1 MAESEATPLVQ
12 QSAEYYQAGKF
23 EEALNAARQ
32 AIELD
37 ARLTDA
43 YTVLGVALSGLERH
57 EEAVSAFQKAI
68 QVSPYNTSAYY
79 NLALQHYNMG
89 HKNDATA
96 MAQEAIRT
104 DGKHKRA
111 LELMKKL
118 ETELHVEVAPYQ
130 TSLGDDRGAAYRYE
144 NDKPAP
150 TSSFEDELPPLQNPP
165 S

>member
-12 QSAEYYQAGKF
+12 QSADHYQAGRF
-23 EEALNAARQ
+23 EEALNSARQ
-32 AIELD
+32 AIEID
-37 ARLTDA
+37 ERLTDA
-43 YTVLGVALSGLERH
+43 YTVLGVALSGLERN

-79 NLALQHYNMG
+79 NLALQHYQMG
-89 HKNDATA
+89 YKNDATA

-111 LELMKKL
+111 IELMKKL

-130 TSLGDDRGAAYRYE
+130 TSLGDDRGAAYRYQ
-144 NDKPAP
+144 NDAP
-150 TSSFEDELPPLQNPP
+150 QPTTFEDELPPIQKPP
-165 S
+165 A

>member
-12 QSAEYYQAGKF
+12 QSSDLYQSGKF
-23 EEALNAARQ
+23 EEALNTARQ
-32 AIELD
+32 AIEMD
-37 ARLTDA
+37 PRLSDA
-43 YTVLGVALSGLERH
+43 YTVLGVSLSGLERD

-79 NLALQHYNMG
+79 NLALQHYKMG

-104 DGKHKRA
+104 DPKHKRS
-111 LELMKKL
+111 LELVKKL
-118 ETELHVEVAPYQ
+118 DTELHVEVAPYQ
-130 TSLGDDRGAAYRYE
+130 TSLGDDRGAAYRYQE
-144 NDKPAP
+144 DKPS
-150 TSSFEDELPPLQNPP
+150 TNSIEDDLPPIQG